1 MMKKIFCAV
10 TAALSCAA
18 LLLCGGLS
26 ASAANNSAKGFDGD
40 TTYCGVIDGKGIF
53 YDDPEALEEL
63 NEAVRETSEEL
74 DLYILIYLSGE
85 MRGESSTRY
94 FADEIYGDAFGPYTD
109 GVCYYMDLS
118 EQYSAYDF
126 IFTSGKAMLLYDDS
140 IDSMLDSIFD
150 HLPASGEEI
159 IASEIYDGIKHICYI
174 LESYGEDDPGMFDY
188 GYVES
193 LGEYVYFKDGETV
206 ISSGKP
212 PALRFKALGIAL
224 ICGIIIAVI
233 CYFIVKSHYKF
244 KKSCNP
250 NVYVSREETRFTR
263 RDDHFIRQ
271 YTTRTKIESSSSG
284 GRSGGGGGG
293 SRGGGGGGHR

>member
-1 MMKKIFCAV
+1 MMKRIFCAV

-26 ASAANNSAKGFDGD
+26 VSAADNSAKGFDGD
-40 TTYCGVIDGKGIF
+40 TSYCGVVDDKGVF
-53 YDDPEALEEL
+53 DDDPEALEEL
-63 NEAVRETSEEL
+63 NVVVRETSEEL
-74 DLYILIYLSGE
+74 DMYILIYLSGD

-94 FADEIYGDAFGPYTD
+94 FADEIYGDTFGPYTD

-140 IDSMLDSIFD
+140 IDSMLEGIFER
-150 HLPASGEEI
+150 LPASGEDI
-159 IASEIYDGIKHICYI
+159 IASQIYDGVKYICYTF
-174 LESYGEDDPGMFDY
+174 ESYGESDPSIFEY

-193 LGEYVYFKDGETV
+193 LGEYVYYKNGETI

-212 PALRFKALGIAL
+212 PALQFKALGIAL
-224 ICGIIIAVI
+224 IGGIVIAFV
-233 CYFIVKSHYKF
+233 CYFIVKAHYKF

-250 NVYVSREETRFTR
+250 NVYVSKEETHFTR

-271 YTTRTKIESSSSG
+271 YTTKTKIESSSGG